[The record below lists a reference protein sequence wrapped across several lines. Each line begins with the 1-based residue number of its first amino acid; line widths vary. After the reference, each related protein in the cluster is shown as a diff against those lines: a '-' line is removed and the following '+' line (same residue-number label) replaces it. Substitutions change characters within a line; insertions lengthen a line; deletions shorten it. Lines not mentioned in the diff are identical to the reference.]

1 MRSSARRALVVA
13 LAPLA
18 LAGALLVA
26 PPAAADADTTPPA
39 PAAVAPTP
47 TPTASTDGFSWG

>member
-26 PPAAADADTTPPA
+26 PPAAADTTPPA